1 MKLANKLHVLLAM
14 SPISTYFIQPFC
26 DRCEESLSNGRRM
39 SFFTKET
46 ICLDCFKKEEEIRTK
61 IVEDVGEEADL
72 EYDGC
77 GFVPRVRGIRRVKE
91 A

>member
-1 MKLANKLHVLLAM
+1 
-14 SPISTYFIQPFC
+14 
-26 DRCEESLSNGRRM
+26 M

-46 ICLDCFKKEEEIRTK
+46 ICLDCLKKGEEIRGK
-61 IVEDVGEEADL
+61 IVEDVGAEAEP

>member
-1 MKLANKLHVLLAM
+1 MKLANKLHIKILM

-26 DRCEESLSNGRRM
+26 DRCEESLSKGRRM

-61 IVEDVGEEADL
+61 IIEDVGEEADL

-77 GFVPRVRGIRRVKE
+77 GFLPRVREIRRIKE